1 MYTFLDIA
9 RAIQSESAMLDAVA
23 SGKERFQFLLWQS
36 AEPCLVVPRRMTN
49 LANFAE
55 ASIGALN
62 RGYPVSVRE
71 TGGGAVIQ
79 ASGTVN
85 VSIAF
90 TMPMTMDDRIGHAYK
105 FLCEPVMQFLR
116 QQGADP
122 AYGTI
127 EGAMCDGAYNIVV
140 NQRKLAGTAQ
150 RWRRARANDEH
161 YAVLA
166 HLVLSVDTDHAS
178 TCRVV
183 NEFHA
188 AVGVATN
195 VRPESHI
202 NWTEIASPVGLDAAI
217 TRVYLEASAAI
228 MSKPL

>member
-1 MYTFLDIA
+1 
-9 RAIQSESAMLDAVA
+9 MLDAVA

-49 LANFAE
+49 QANFAE

-127 EGAMCDGAYNIVV
+127 EGDVRRSLQYRGQSTKARWDGAT
-140 NQRKLAGTAQ
+140 LAPGQ
-150 RWRRARANDEH
+150 GE
-161 YAVLA
+161 
-166 HLVLSVDTDHAS
+166 
-178 TCRVV
+178 
-183 NEFHA
+183 
-188 AVGVATN
+188 
-195 VRPESHI
+195 
-202 NWTEIASPVGLDAAI
+202 
-217 TRVYLEASAAI
+217 
-228 MSKPL
+228 